1 MEALKKNLG
10 NIVILIGMIGSIGA
24 AFIKYGELT
33 TQIISM
39 QENIV
44 KLENQE
50 YTLVQ
55 NETVNLDPINKRID
69 TVITEINTKYENVNK
84 TINNDIKDINTK
96 METINTNIN
105 KEINDIKNNNI
116 ILKTQD
122 DLLSKRIDG
131 ITVKLSNPLL
141 N

>member
-1 MEALKKNLG
+1 
-10 NIVILIGMIGSIGA
+10 
-24 AFIKYGELT
+24 
-33 TQIISM
+33 
-39 QENIV
+39 
-44 KLENQE
+44 
-50 YTLVQ
+50 
-55 NETVNLDPINKRID
+55 
-69 TVITEINTKYENVNK
+69 
-84 TINNDIKDINTK
+84 
-96 METINTNIN
+96 METTNKNIN